1 MIGERLK
8 ELRTARNLSLRD
20 LAAQAG
26 VSATLLSQVER
37 SVTDPS
43 LETVRRLAAVF
54 GESITSLFAEPNAPA
69 VWISRPGNRS
79 KLTAP
84 AGRVS
89 YERLTAGQSDLEV
102 LRAVL
107 APGQVSAD
115 EPRGHPSTECVYVI
129 QGNWWRR
136 SRASTIWSRAA
147 RASPSTRG
155 SRTATATTH
164 PGRWRSS
171 CPSRRPVPE
180 SPSRA
185 SAASAGQTQPCSSFT
200 LSWSNAVQTNPLGIL
215 RLDHVSWTVRE
226 LEPVVA
232 FYERVFGA
240 TVQYRLGPVDSA
252 ALPRAQDGRDWT
264 DAHLGVEGARLELA
278 MLALPGGARI
288 EIFAY
293 DQPASHATR
302 PAPSHQIGSY
312 HLGIEVQDLEAA
324 AQILQDNGCTLFD
337 RIAFS
342 EGPTAGSRF
351 QRFLDP
357 WQNIFELSVHTRPN

>member
-180 SPSRA
+180 SLPAPAPPVRDKRNRVHPYPVLEQRRA
-185 SAASAGQTQPCSSFT
+185 DQ
-200 LSWSNAVQTNPLGIL
+200 PLGHTPPRS
-215 RLDHVSWTVRE
+215 RLLDRQGT
-226 LEPVVA
+226 
-232 FYERVFGA
+232 
-240 TVQYRLGPVDSA
+240 
-252 ALPRAQDGRDWT
+252 
-264 DAHLGVEGARLELA
+264 GARRRLL
-278 MLALPGGARI
+278 
-288 EIFAY
+288 
-293 DQPASHATR
+293 
-302 PAPSHQIGSY
+302 
-312 HLGIEVQDLEAA
+312 
-324 AQILQDNGCTLFD
+324 
-337 RIAFS
+337 
-342 EGPTAGSRF
+342 
-351 QRFLDP
+351 
-357 WQNIFELSVHTRPN
+357 

>member
-129 QGNWWRR
+129 QGIGGADRGRR
-136 SRASTIWSRAA
+136 PSGQERREHLLRRAA
-147 RASPSTRG
+147 RAPLPQRLIRDGGDHPVHHAAQSLSP
-155 SRTATATTH
+155 
-164 PGRWRSS
+164 P
-171 CPSRRPVPE
+171 P
-180 SPSRA
+180 RA

>member
-180 SPSRA
+180 SPPRA
-185 SAASAGQTQPCSSFT
+185 SAASAGQTQPCSS
-200 LSWSNAVQTNPLGIL
+200 LPC
-215 RLDHVSWTVRE
+215 
-226 LEPVVA
+226 P
-232 FYERVFGA
+232 GA
-240 TVQYRLGPVDSA
+240 TPCRPTPWAYSASITSPGPSGNWSPSSPSMSACSAPPCSTGSVRLTA
-252 ALPRAQDGRDWT
+252 RRCLARRT
-264 DAHLGVEGARLELA
+264 GA
-278 MLALPGGARI
+278 
-288 EIFAY
+288 
-293 DQPASHATR
+293 T
-302 PAPSHQIGSY
+302 
-312 HLGIEVQDLEAA
+312 
-324 AQILQDNGCTLFD
+324 
-337 RIAFS
+337 
-342 EGPTAGSRF
+342 GPTLILASKAPGSSLRCWRAGRR
-351 QRFLDP
+351 QDRDLC
-357 WQNIFELSVHTRPN
+357 L

>member
-180 SPSRA
+180 SPPRA

-215 RLDHVSWTVRE
+215 RLDHVSWTVRNWSPSSPSMSACSAPPCSTGSVR
-226 LEPVVA
+226 LTA
-232 FYERVFGA
+232 RRCLARRTGA
-240 TVQYRLGPVDSA
+240 T
-252 ALPRAQDGRDWT
+252 
-264 DAHLGVEGARLELA
+264 
-278 MLALPGGARI
+278 
-288 EIFAY
+288 
-293 DQPASHATR
+293 
-302 PAPSHQIGSY
+302 
-312 HLGIEVQDLEAA
+312 
-324 AQILQDNGCTLFD
+324 
-337 RIAFS
+337 
-342 EGPTAGSRF
+342 GPTLILASKAPGSSLRCW
-351 QRFLDP
+351 RCRAAP
-357 WQNIFELSVHTRPN
+357 G

>member
-1 MIGERLK
+1 M
-8 ELRTARNLSLRD
+8 
-20 LAAQAG
+20 
-26 VSATLLSQVER
+26 
-37 SVTDPS
+37 
-43 LETVRRLAAVF
+43 
-54 GESITSLFAEPNAPA
+54 
-69 VWISRPGNRS
+69 
-79 KLTAP
+79 
-84 AGRVS
+84 
-89 YERLTAGQSDLEV
+89 
-102 LRAVL
+102 
-107 APGQVSAD
+107 
-115 EPRGHPSTECVYVI
+115 
-129 QGNWWRR
+129 
-136 SRASTIWSRAA
+136 
-147 RASPSTRG
+147 
-155 SRTATATTH
+155 
-164 PGRWRSS
+164 
-171 CPSRRPVPE
+171 
-180 SPSRA
+180 
-185 SAASAGQTQPCSSFT
+185 
-200 LSWSNAVQTNPLGIL
+200 QTNPLGIL

-337 RIAFS
+337 RIAFPKAPRPARDSSAFSTPGRTSSSFPSIPGPS
-342 EGPTAGSRF
+342 E
-351 QRFLDP
+351 
-357 WQNIFELSVHTRPN
+357 TRPSTPACLPEIPP

>member
-129 QGNWWRR
+129 QGELVAQIAGVDHLVK
-136 SRASTIWSRAA
+136 S
-147 RASPSTRG
+147 G
-155 SRTATATTH
+155 
-164 PGRWRSS
+164 
-171 CPSRRPVPE
+171 E
-180 SPSRA
+180 SI
-185 SAASAGQTQPCSSFT
+185 SF
-200 LSWSNAVQTNPLGIL
+200 
-215 RLDHVSWTVRE
+215 D
-226 LEPVVA
+226 
-232 FYERVFGA
+232 
-240 TVQYRLGPVDSA
+240 
-252 ALPRAQDGRDWT
+252 
-264 DAHLGVEGARLELA
+264 ARLA
-278 MLALPGGARI
+278 HRYRNDSSGTV
-288 EIFAY
+288 EIILSIT
-293 DQPASHATR
+293 P
-302 PAPSHQIGSY
+302 PS
-312 HLGIEVQDLEAA
+312 
-324 AQILQDNGCTLFD
+324 
-337 RIAFS
+337 
-342 EGPTAGSRF
+342 P
-351 QRFLDP
+351 
-357 WQNIFELSVHTRPN
+357 